1 MNGLYAYAL
10 CFAEYEWLI
19 SELRFS
25 WKSILFNFYW
35 TTPYEKEARCISIY
49 ICFIN
54 DAKREQMSYCV
65 LNNINDIVIV
75 LTVPADWAIVRD
87 RPFSPWTTEI
97 LNLICDSA
105 FLSISHSDEWSYD
118 LLFSSHSSGSRNIRY
133 ASQFLFRDKNLQLF
147 FSSVDAQKSEEIES
161 ESERASKRERVAKV
175 FVVCIRRMRPH
186 NRCTLSVF
194 QCEWCVLFA
203 RSWQYIVCLFT
214 FCYCF
219 GVVSRNMV
227 EIA

>member
-25 WKSILFNFYW
+25 WKSILSNFYW

-161 ESERASKRERVAKV
+161 ESERASKRESGKSVRGMHSAHAPAQSVHSVSVSVWVMCAV
-175 FVVCIRRMRPH
+175 RALMAIYR
-186 NRCTLSVF
+186 LSIYILLLF
-194 QCEWCVLFA
+194 WC
-203 RSWQYIVCLFT
+203 R
-214 FCYCF
+214 
-219 GVVSRNMV
+219 
-227 EIA
+227 